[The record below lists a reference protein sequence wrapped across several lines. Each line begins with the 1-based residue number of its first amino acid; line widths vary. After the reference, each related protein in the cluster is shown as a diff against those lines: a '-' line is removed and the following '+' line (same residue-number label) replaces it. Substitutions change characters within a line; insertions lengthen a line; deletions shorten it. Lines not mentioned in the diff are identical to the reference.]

1 MHRPLFLT
9 IARALEAHD
18 SYFSLRRNCAGVPGL
33 HPYQKLTSA
42 FRILAYGISADLTD
56 EYCRLAKSTALENLR
71 RFVRG
76 VIEVFGGHYLRSPNA
91 EDTARLLAIGE
102 QRGFPGMLGSID
114 CMHWQWKNCPTAHKG
129 FFVGHNRAPTIILE
143 AVASQD
149 LWIWHSFFGL
159 PGSHNDINV
168 LHRSPV
174 FANLAEG
181 HAPEVNYTI
190 NGREYNMGYYLAD
203 GIYPQWATFV
213 KTIPNPT
220 TEKNKNFARLQEAC
234 RKDVER
240 AFGVLQARFAIVRG
254 PARYWDLE
262 TLGEVMTACIILH
275 NMIIEDERGSHV
287 DYRFENMGEMVT
299 PSHEEA
305 ATLTQFLQAHNDIRN
320 KQVHCQRQVD
330 LVEHQWQIRGQM

>member
-1 MHRPLFLT
+1 MHRPLFLR
-9 IARALEAHD
+9 IARELEAHD

-71 RFVRG
+71 RFVSA
-76 VIEVFGGHYLRSPNA
+76 VIEVYGGHYLRSPNA

-114 CMHWQWKNCPTAHKG
+114 CMHWG
-129 FFVGHNRAPTIILE
+129 FP
-143 AVASQD
+143 
-149 LWIWHSFFGL
+149 GL

-174 FANLAEG
+174 FAKLAEG

-190 NGREYNMGYYLAD
+190 NNHNYDMGYYLAD

-213 KTIPNPT
+213 KTIPTPT
-220 TEKNKNFARLQEAC
+220 TEKNKFFAKAQEAC
-234 RKDVER
+234 RKDIER
-240 AFGVLQARFAIVRG
+240 AFGVLQAHFAIVRG

-262 TLGEVMTACIILH
+262 TLGEIMTACIILH
-275 NMIIEDERGSHV
+275 NMIIEDERGSRV
-287 DYRFENMGEMVT
+287 DYRFENMGELVT
-299 PSHEEA
+299 LA
-305 ATLTQFLQAHNDIRN
+305 FLALAFTRG
-320 KQVHCQRQVD
+320 VD
-330 LVEHQWQIRGQM
+330 S